1 MKLVK
6 KYLRDLRNQFDE
18 TQREM
23 AKKLGISNSTLSI
36 IESEDTVMQPYIL
49 KKIFEIYP
57 MPIKSKITLLT
68 YFFESSLKKI
78 EKEKASIELKLKQY
92 TDAQSEIINLNK
104 IQRITKNRDIKKES
118 VEKIIQN
125 LEKM

>member
-6 KYLRDLRNQFDE
+6 KYLRDLRNQYDE

-23 AKKLGISNSTLSI
+23 AKKIGISNSTLSI

-49 KKIFEIYP
+49 KKILESYP

-68 YFFESSLKKI
+68 YFFEANLKKI
-78 EKEKASIELKLKQY
+78 EKEKSNIE
-92 TDAQSEIINLNK
+92 IVNLNK
-104 IQRITKNRDIKKES
+104 IQRITKNKDIKKDS

-125 LEKM
+125 LDKM

>member
-6 KYLRDLRNQFDE
+6 KYLRDLRNQYDE

-23 AKKLGISNSTLSI
+23 AKKIGISNSTLSI

-49 KKIFEIYP
+49 KKILESYP

-68 YFFESSLKKI
+68 YFFEANLKKI
-78 EKEKASIELKLKQY
+78 EKEKSNIELKLKMY
-92 TDAQSEIINLNK
+92 KDAQLEIVNLNK
-104 IQRITKNRDIKKES
+104 IQRITKNKDIKKDS

-125 LEKM
+125 LDKM